1 MVFIHEA
8 DNFREYTAVTLDQ
21 LRTFQAVAAL
31 KSFRGAAEVLHITQ
45 PAVSKQ
51 IQALETELNARLFE
65 RGKSAHLTSA
75 GAALLKHAEHLSR
88 ILTVAKQEIT
98 DLRELRAG
106 HLSIGAAHSVA
117 TYVLPSLIEAFRAGY
132 PSVKLSL
139 NSAWSGEITG
149 RVMTYDLDLGLI
161 RLLSPKPQ
169 GFQQLTLVPLAT
181 NDLVFV
187 ASPKDPLAGKKRLT
201 WADLQEA
208 PWILNHNGCV
218 YRSHIESRLKERGQ
232 GLNTVVEVMGL
243 GLQKKLTELGL
254 GVSVL
259 PKNMVTAELRRGS
272 LKALNVEGPTL
283 QIHSCL
289 IFRKDKYIHG
299 AMKAFLGLLQ
309 KTFRPAKEG
318 LARYL

>member
-1 MVFIHEA
+1 MAI
-8 DNFREYTAVTLDQ
+8 TLDQ
-21 LRTFQAVAAL
+21 LRTFQAVAAV

-45 PAVSKQ
+45 PAISKQ
-51 IQALETELNARLFE
+51 IQALEAELNERLFE
-65 RGKSAHLTSA
+65 RGKSAQLTSA
-75 GAALLKHAEHLSR
+75 GAALLKHTEHLLR
-88 ILTVAKQEIT
+88 ILTVAKEEIT
-98 DLRELRAG
+98 DLRDLRAG

-117 TYVLPSLIEAFRAGY
+117 TYVLPGLIEAYRARY
-132 PSVKLSL
+132 PKVKLSV

-169 GFQQLTLVPLAT
+169 GFQQLTLVPFAT

-187 ASPKDPLAGKKRLT
+187 ASPKDRLAGKKRLT

-232 GLNTVVEVMGL
+232 ALKVVVEVMGL
-243 GLQKKLTELGL
+243 ELQKKLTELGM

-259 PKNMVTAELRRGS
+259 PRNLVTAELRQGS
-272 LKALNVEGPTL
+272 LKALNVEGTTL
-283 QIHSCL
+283 QIYSCL
-289 IFRKDKYIHG
+289 VFRKDKYIHG
-299 AMKAFLGLLQ
+299 AMKGFLRLLQ
-309 KTFRPAKEG
+309 ETFRPAREG